1 MYVIELSLIKLIYK
15 MNNNYFMYL
24 FGFTK
29 QCPVPKIT
37 FDYLAFLVVN
47 CGLALFALLDI
58 NVGNS
63 VVLPTM

>member
-1 MYVIELSLIKLIYK
+1 